1 MRIVLADDHVMLRD
15 GLKPYLVELDPGAD
29 VLEAGSYPELFTVI
43 ETHGPVDM
51 ALVDLRMPGMDY
63 MRGIQTLRQRW
74 PDVRVAVLSSMTDR
88 KVILDALAAGAVAFI
103 PKRLSAGAMLSALR
117 LVMAGER
124 FIPSML
130 LNADGS
136 DIRVT
141 TTAAAA
147 AADEDREPVGSLT
160 QREKEILRLLRD
172 GLPNKSIARQLNVSE
187 VTVKSHLCHVFRKLG
202 VQNRVQAARLS
213 LQADDF

>member
-15 GLKPYLVELDPGAD
+15 GLKPYLVELDPGAE

-43 ETHGPVDM
+43 ETCGPVDM

-130 LNADGS
+130 LNAEGS
-136 DIRVT
+136 DIRVVT
-141 TTAAAA
+141 V
-147 AADEDREPVGSLT
+147 AADEDREPVGILT